1 MKVLLCQKNEMTSK
15 IIIIQIRCIVFFLA
29 TLITLIPQS
38 KAQEIAYIIHKEE
51 KDGLADRKVDHI
63 MRDVDGYFY
72 VTTSQSIQQYD
83 GENFKLV
90 DEVPTSFDSDQIQ
103 FIHSDSI
110 VGSSIITENN
120 PVNSFTLCTNQ
131 LNPILI
137 RSQIT
142 ESVSSSDSVFLAGN
156 SKQLFYLSKVG
167 PSRYKIYGK
176 SGYIKE
182 IKFNILPRKLFYDQ
196 SSSSFFAE
204 WNDKSIQLI
213 DEESSKDYSGK
224 IVWYN
229 NQITICNAKGIYR
242 WTGKGFETIH
252 ELTTTSDDILW
263 AKADKKGNVLI
274 ALHIHVAK
282 VDNLI
287 LLKTSGEIVTYNNI
301 LSINDN
307 IRDVYAEDYEDK
319 LMLATFNGL
328 FVVNLV
334 TRGIERIWYTK
345 SLAKSSF
352 GAVISGIASD
362 DTNVYFCKEGGGL
375 YKLKNEEQIN
385 LVPTKKLPNINGL
398 LYYKKGKKLV
408 ISSYTFS
415 GTGYLHIFDIQTQKL
430 QQIPLDF
437 TPLQISW
444 SGESMLYVSGKAK
457 KQQFRNDDVRGK
469 LITYDIVKNEITE
482 VNLPTKI
489 GNKSIR
495 AVHYDEVSNSR
506 WIGTTNG
513 FYFVESGSIKQLNS
527 AHIRMIKIYGDKMF
541 VGTRN
546 DGLYIYDKDSQELIR
561 HLNSSQEL
569 TENSIIAMEQDAA
582 DNYWLASF
590 GGITVLNSK
599 LEVTRRIYE
608 DEGLSNGEFNTMASE
623 KFDNQLYFGTINGLT
638 KIDPDEVLR
647 RKNEVKLNLT
657 WVDEWQNGKLE
668 SKKFKQDLSVQANL
682 DSINFHYV
690 VPDYYPTMHSFRQSD
705 IKYTINKES
714 SVDYRN
720 GKIHFSDLK
729 LGKHKLEL
737 KAGNTSYTLR
747 GNNEINFK
755 VVPYL
760 KPWLVGAIIL
770 FLAFLIL
777 WAFRKQK
784 KESIASLQ
792 QERERFDKQ
801 LAEMELVALRA
812 QMNPHF
818 IFNALGAI
826 QYFINTND
834 VERAD
839 EYLSK
844 FAKLMRSILESS
856 KSKFIGLEEE
866 IHMLKLYSSLEHIRF
881 EEKFE
886 YSFEVDERIE
896 GSGFQIPSMIIQP
909 IVENAINHG
918 LYHLDKRKGKLE
930 VSFKMLDDE
939 TVICKIKDN
948 GIGRLASAN
957 FRKKKAHRSRG
968 MQIIKERI
976 AALKKSD
983 LYELEINYDDL
994 KTPTLGTEVTI
1005 IIHQNH

>member
-15 IIIIQIRCIVFFLA
+15 IIILQIRCIVFILA
-29 TLITLIPQS
+29 TLIILIPQS
-38 KAQEIAYIIHKEE
+38 KAQDIAYIIHKEE

-83 GENFKLV
+83 GEKFEIV
-90 DEVPTSFDSDQIQ
+90 SEVPTSFDSDQIQ
-103 FIHSDSI
+103 FIHNDSI
-110 VGSSIITENN
+110 VGSSIIAENN

-131 LNPILI
+131 LNPISI

-176 SGYIKE
+176 SGYLKE
-182 IKFNILPRKLFYDQ
+182 IRFTTLPSKLFYDQ
-196 SSSSFFAE
+196 SSSIFFAE
-204 WNDKSIQLI
+204 WKDKSIQLI
-213 DEESSKDYSGK
+213 DKGSSKDYSGK

-229 NQITICNAKGIYR
+229 NQVTICNANGIYR
-242 WTGKGFETIH
+242 WTSKGFETIH
-252 ELTTTSDDILW
+252 ELKTTSDDILW

-282 VDNLI
+282 VDNLL
-287 LLKTSGEIVTYNNI
+287 LLKSSGELVTYNNI
-301 LSINDN
+301 LAINDN
-307 IRDVYAEDYEDK
+307 IRDVYAEDFEDK

-328 FVVNLV
+328 FAVNLV
-334 TRGIERIWYTK
+334 TRGIKRIWYTK

-362 DTNVYFCKEGGGL
+362 DKDVYFCKEGGGL
-375 YKLKNEEQIN
+375 YKLKNEEYLN
-385 LVPTKKLPNINGL
+385 LIPTKKLPNINGIV
-398 LYYKKGKKLV
+398 YYKAGEKLV

-415 GTGYLHIFDIQTQKL
+415 GTGYLHIFDIATQNL

-437 TPLQISW
+437 TPLQIAWDS
-444 SGESMLYVSGKAK
+444 ESVLCVSGKAK

-469 LITYDIVKNEITE
+469 LITYNLVNNQITE
-482 VNLPTKI
+482 INLPTEI
-489 GNKSIR
+489 GKKSIR
-495 AVHYDEVSNSR
+495 AVHYDKETNTR
-506 WIGTTNG
+506 LIGTTNG
-513 FYFVESGSIKQLNS
+513 FYSVEPGSTKQLNS
-527 AHIRMIKIYGDKMF
+527 AHIRMIRIYDDKMF

-546 DGLYIYDKDSQELIR
+546 DGLYIYDKDSQELLK

-569 TENSIIAMEQDAA
+569 TENSIIAMEQDA
-582 DNYWLASF
+582 DNNYWLASF

-638 KIDPDEVLR
+638 KINPIEVLQ
-647 RKNEVKLNLT
+647 RKNEVKLDLT
-657 WVDEWQNGKLE
+657 QVDEWQNGKLA
-668 SKKFKQDLSVQANL
+668 SKQFSQNLNIQANL
-682 DSINFHYV
+682 DSINFHYAI
-690 VPDYYPTMHSFRQSD
+690 PDYYPTMHSFRQSD
-705 IKYTINKES
+705 IKYSINKKS
-714 SVDYRN
+714 AVDYRDRN
-720 GKIHFSDLK
+720 IHFSDLK
-729 LGKHKLEL
+729 LGRHKLEL
-737 KAGNTSYTLR
+737 QAGNTSYTLG
-747 GNNEINFK
+747 GNKEINFK

-760 KPWLVGAIIL
+760 APWIVGAIIL

-784 KESIASLQ
+784 KESVASLQ

-881 EEKFE
+881 EEKFD
-886 YSFEVDERIE
+886 YSFEVDENIE

-918 LYHLDKRKGKLE
+918 LYHLDNRMGKLE
-930 VSFKMLDDE
+930 VTFKMRDEE

-948 GIGRLASAN
+948 GIGRHASAN
-957 FRKKKAHRSRG
+957 FRKKKAHKSRG

-976 AALKKSD
+976 SALKKSD

-1005 IIHQNH
+1005 VIHQNH